1 MKKPYLFLRLLNG
14 NVSRHAFRCSAVAC
28 FRMLD
33 SVLSV
38 QSSQFYQ
45 LASYQGCDGGR
56 HDRDPLNT
64 YHKFKE
70 LNNDAILNK

>member
-1 MKKPYLFLRLLNG
+1 
-14 NVSRHAFRCSAVAC
+14 
-28 FRMLD
+28 MLD